1 MEIKAN
7 VKMNGYEN
15 LWEEKTISISD
26 ETIAQIIKRYEKE
39 QLYLAVKKIAAQKI
53 WTTSSGMEIPVSEMS
68 DLHIKNIINFIK
80 RDRHELLPWI
90 DVLEEELKRRGE
102 TDEIY

>member
-1 MEIKAN
+1 
-7 VKMNGYEN
+7 MNGYEN

-39 QLYLAVKKIAAQKI
+39 QLYLAVKEIAAQKI
-53 WTTSSGMEIPVSEMS
+53 WTTSSGMKIPVSEMS
-68 DLHIKNIINFIK
+68 DLHIKNVINFIK

-90 DVLEEELKRRGE
+90 DVLEEELKRRSEMSE
-102 TDEIY
+102 TNEV